1 MKSKNMPDK
10 ICPVCNL
17 KFSWRKKWL
26 KNWEEVKYC
35 SVKCRNNKN
44 GNYLSKNKFKNKAND
59 S

>member
-1 MKSKNMPDK
+1 MPDK

-44 GNYLSKNKFKNKAND
+44 GNYLSKNKSKTKAND